1 MPPEIGNIYQVLR
14 RSQPGINQVLSE
26 ESGPLTGE
34 VEDHVTAPPE
44 EAGVFLHRDDTTTL
58 RTKRQNYRPSVASV
72 GQRGFHNSVLHFL
85 SSGGSF

>member
-26 ESGPLTGE
+26 ENGPLTGE

-44 EAGVFLHRDDTTTL
+44 EASVFL
-58 RTKRQNYRPSVASV
+58 PSP
-72 GQRGFHNSVLHFL
+72 
-85 SSGGSF
+85 